1 LRAINGTL
9 RAAAPIGCRSARVR
23 DSRCTWPAND
33 WKDCH
38 ATPRRGTAVRADDEP
53 SRDADAVSNL
63 DRSKSR
69 VKRRLPAAIRLFLC
83 TASPRRTWH
92 ARPADCAAAVERRSG
107 LSADSDTPHVMSDSD
122 FSARRL
128 AARYR

>member
-1 LRAINGTL
+1 M
-9 RAAAPIGCRSARVR
+9 
-23 DSRCTWPAND
+23 
-33 WKDCH
+33 
-38 ATPRRGTAVRADDEP
+38 EP

-69 VKRRLPAAIRLFLC
+69 VKQSAPAAIRLFLC
-83 TASPRRTWH
+83 TASPRAHGVPRA
-92 ARPADCAAAVERRSG
+92 ARRAAAVERRCR
-107 LSADSDTPHVMSDSD
+107 LSADSDTPHVMSDNE